1 MDSLAAAP
9 GTGPATSP
17 LPVLRKPRPAA
28 SFKDLPTDRTL
39 VMGILNVTPDSF
51 SDGGRHATADTAV
64 AAGLRMYYAGAD
76 IIDVGGESTRPGAA
90 EVSVEEEQ
98 RRVLPVI
105 EALAK
110 AGALVSIDTTH
121 AATAEAA
128 LAAGA
133 TIINDVSGLTIEP
146 EMVELV
152 ARSKVPYVL
161 THRRGDA
168 STMDSLAAYDDVARD
183 VAAELAGVRDKLYAA
198 GVSPEQIILDPG
210 LGFAKNEA
218 QNWELLKNLDVLQA
232 MGHKVLVA
240 ASRKRFLGGLLT
252 VAGKAAPPQERDA
265 ATAAITLAH
274 DMAPEAQIT
283 PVHAFHV
290 PYTGLMTYGGQGIDE
305 MTASFRLEAAED
317 DTRWRDR
324 SPLPEACGPTV
335 ISPGSV
341 TQVLADQLAATGA
354 SLITAGAHG
363 RVGQG
368 RALLGS
374 VATDLLRQPP
384 CDVLIAR
391 PG

>member
-28 SFKDLPTDRTL
+28 SFKDLPAGRTL

-51 SDGGRHATADTAV
+51 SDGGRHATPDTAI

-76 IIDVGGESTRPGAA
+76 IIDVGGESTRPGAD

-105 EALAK
+105 EALVK

-133 TIINDVSGLTIEP
+133 AIINDVSGLTVEP
-146 EMVELV
+146 EMVDLV
-152 ARSKVPYVL
+152 GRSKVPYIL

-168 STMDSLAAYDDVARD
+168 NTMDSLTDYRDVAGD

-198 GVSPEQIILDPG
+198 GAAPEQIILDPG
-210 LGFAKNEA
+210 LGFAKTGA
-218 QNWELLKNLDVLQA
+218 QNWELLQHLDVLQA

-240 ASRKRFLGGLLT
+240 ASRKRFLGSLLT
-252 VAGKAAPPQERDA
+252 VAGKSAPPAERDA
-265 ATAAITLAH
+265 ATAAVTAISAFRGAWAVRVH
-274 DMAPEAQIT
+274 D
-283 PVHAFHV
+283 V
-290 PYTGLMTYGGQGIDE
+290 
-305 MTASFRLEAAED
+305 
-317 DTRWRDR
+317 
-324 SPLPEACGPTV
+324 
-335 ISPGSV
+335 
-341 TQVLADQLAATGA
+341 GA
-354 SLITAGAHG
+354 SLDAVKVAARMAPGAAPVPPPAAGN
-363 RVGQG
+363 
-368 RALLGS
+368 S
-374 VATDLLRQPP
+374 
-384 CDVLIAR
+384 
-391 PG
+391 